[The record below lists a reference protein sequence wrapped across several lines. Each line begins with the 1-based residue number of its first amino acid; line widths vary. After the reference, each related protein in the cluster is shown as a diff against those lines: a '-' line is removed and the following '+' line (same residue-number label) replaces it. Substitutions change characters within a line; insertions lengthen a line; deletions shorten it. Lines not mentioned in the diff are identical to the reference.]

1 MTKDQ
6 LQTVLNLA
14 SYELDAMVAD
24 MDFDVLKTQEAFDAV
39 KNFWGDWNNNGD
51 EVARL
56 DWPQW
61 MSNPMPGS
69 DEEESE

>member
-1 MTKDQ
+1 MTRDQ

-24 MDFDVLKTQEAFDAV
+24 QDTDTTVCQQAFDAV
-39 KNFWGDWNNNGD
+39 KKFWADWGNNGD
-51 EVARL
+51 DVTL
-56 DWPQW
+56 LTWPRWQTKAV
-61 MSNPMPGS
+61 GT